1 MGNLAI
7 YSQKGLSG
15 AEHGCTGSD
24 VLGPG
29 RVHRDRGEC
38 YGQEQAGVLRALRI
52 EATKQ
57 LIFKEPGMDLYVCP
71 RQLVL
76 RPGRLGSAM
85 REAGLFEQVLGALVG
100 AGRGP

>member
-1 MGNLAI
+1 M
-7 YSQKGLSG
+7 
-15 AEHGCTGSD
+15 HW
-24 VLGPG
+24 V
-29 RVHRDRGEC
+29 RGESTGIGVSC

-76 RPGRLGSAM
+76 RPGRLGRRCGRLACLNRCSA
-85 REAGLFEQVLGALVG
+85 RW
-100 AGRGP
+100 

>member
-1 MGNLAI
+1 MHWI
-7 YSQKGLSG
+7 
-15 AEHGCTGSD
+15 
-24 VLGPG
+24 
-29 RVHRDRGEC
+29 RGESTGIGVSC